1 VHIYLS
7 HLANHTSMENIR
19 GNKQKILVWSEVVH
33 MNKNAAL
40 TFFLELKITHT

>member
-19 GNKQKILVWSEVVH
+19 EEET
-33 MNKNAAL
+33 KNVGL
-40 TFFLELKITHT
+40 SRSCIYQ